1 MEESRLGS
9 SNQIKS
15 SIKVDEIV
23 TSKSKPKNSTTI
35 SNIKK
40 ILNIF
45 TCFGDLILS
54 LINKINSCLSN
65 CSILLQFSLFLI
77 PISII
82 MIIIIYFIHVNYYSS
97 LYVFNFSKA
106 FKEEFL
112 DLYITTIDDL
122 KTELTAI
129 VVKETK
135 FDTENQLFFQAYFKE
150 LSSVGFIDED
160 KNFLPNFNEE
170 SAALYSKLND
180 IPNVAVNF
188 NIQADIA
195 KQKIDDR
202 DDDQLGRLAKIYYYM
217 FPHIWYES
225 FLMNSII
232 NQSFFIAY
240 EFERNVSKNEEE
252 EEIEIKILSNDKLFF
267 RFPKNSAGFTIN
279 NNFVP
284 NNYLLNPLVEVGDYG
299 RDHMNKENNFFYE
312 ENWFKILDYDFR
324 KSINL
329 DEDLLTNI
337 SLAHLNLE
345 SDGNINKTFI
355 TYSQQYI
362 KHANRTYIINIIF
375 FISQNDL
382 KEGDN
387 DYTFFVVKDNFTGLL
402 PSEEITERY
411 SDNVSFVASYSDM
424 TEYSLANMDYRFFHL
439 GLYSI
444 NYTFYMNG
452 IFYDSFNLD
461 YFYDYSQFYSSAKDG
476 EYDLKYFA
484 SLYLYKSL
492 FQNIKYT
499 KIIKN
504 REEIFLYNFND
515 REKVQQICEK
525 INFDSYRTYLA
536 NSGIDCWDKR
546 NKIYFNEMKFL
557 YVTMDND
564 SNTIDP
570 IYPYCSC
577 LPLYCLKNYE
587 DLDEDL
593 DNLEFADEINLPNK
607 CQNKFINYE
616 SSSTNSEYNGN
627 SKILKLVNS
636 NIEPINY
643 DYIKLIFL
651 ELNQLPGHF
660 FFIISQIHTTGE
672 AYIHTYY
679 KLITKI
685 EIKILVLIVLI
696 ITSILSIVIIN
707 VNMKKYSLIIS
718 NFKKKYEFFV
728 FHSDSEESN
737 SNTNSNLSKYLGIK
751 EDKKVE
757 EQVVNNENM
766 QNWETDSLISKDF
779 FNIND
784 NTLLDDLFLIF
795 SETYNITRKDIENF
809 YSKQSHKSKNQM
821 KLDMM
826 KEKNELFELLST
838 FCLHAPFF
846 QLNLNFDY
854 NMYEYS
860 EIMKKYNHYV
870 GQIENIDK
878 EQTRLTQNIL
888 NELISTECI
897 ADYGLIT
904 NFNFKYVSNI
914 KADLK
919 KNSIKYTMFENIKN
933 RQNKNKENINEEF
946 DNDDIPV
953 KKLVLKRK
961 NVLIEIFKNRF
972 ESDDFLNYNK
982 LDSAFNFFLINSY
995 YKYSRQIALENT
1007 IS

>member
-1 MEESRLGS
+1 MGS
-9 SNQIKS
+9 SNQMKS
-15 SIKVDEIV
+15 STKVEEIL
-23 TSKSKPKNSTTI
+23 TSKSKPKNSGVT
-35 SNIKK
+35 SNLKK

-45 TCFGDLILS
+45 TCFCDLFLS

-82 MIIIIYFIHVNYYSS
+82 MIIIIYIIHVNFYSS

-122 KTELTAI
+122 KSELTTI

-135 FDTENQLFFQAYFKE
+135 LDVENQLFFQAYFKE
-150 LSSVGFIDED
+150 LASVGFIDKD
-160 KNFLPNFNEE
+160 KNFLQGFTEE
-170 SAALYSKLND
+170 SAGLYSKLND
-180 IPNVAVNF
+180 IQNVAVNF
-188 NIQADIA
+188 SIQADIA
-195 KQKIDDR
+195 KEAIDGR
-202 DDDQLGRLAKIYYYM
+202 SVDQLGRFAKIYYYM

-225 FLMNSII
+225 YLMNSII

-240 EFERNVSKNEEE
+240 EYENATTTYNYGEEVITQVIYYLPNKE
-252 EEIEIKILSNDKLFF
+252 LFF
-267 RFPKNSAGFTIN
+267 RFPTNSDGFTIN

-284 NNYLLNPLVEVGDYG
+284 NNYLLNPLVEGGSPYFLPLFNYYPNV
-299 RDHMNKENNFFYE
+299 
-312 ENWFKILDYDFR
+312 NWFKAIDYNFR
-324 KSINL
+324 SSINTQENL
-329 DEDLLTNI
+329 FTNI

-345 SDGNINKTFI
+345 SDGDINKTFI

-362 KHANRTYIINIIF
+362 KHDNRNYVINIIF
-375 FISQNDL
+375 FMSQDNL

-387 DYTFFVVKDNFTGLL
+387 DYTFFVVKDNFTGSL
-402 PSEEITERY
+402 PSENITERY
-411 SDNVSFVASYSDM
+411 SDNISFVASTSDM
-424 TEYSLANMDYRFFHL
+424 TEYALADMDFRFFHL
-439 GLYSI
+439 GLFDN
-444 NYTFYMNG
+444 NYNFYMNG
-452 IFYDSFNLD
+452 IFYDTFNLD

-476 EYDLKYFA
+476 EYDLKFFA

-499 KIIKN
+499 KIQKN
-504 REEIFLYNFND
+504 REEIFLYHFKD
-515 REKVQQICEK
+515 GDKVQQICEK
-525 INFDSYRTYLA
+525 INFDSYRTYLTY
-536 NSGIDCWDKR
+536 SGIDCWDTR
-546 NKIYFNEMKFL
+546 NRIYYDESKFL

-616 SSSTNSEYNGN
+616 SSNPNSEYIGN
-627 SKILKLVNS
+627 KKILKLIDAS
-636 NIEPINY
+636 LDPINY
-643 DYIKLIFL
+643 DYIKIIYLP
-651 ELNQLPGHF
+651 LNQLPGYF
-660 FFIISQIHTTGE
+660 FFIISQIQTSGE
-672 AYIHTYY
+672 ADIHTYY

-685 EIKILVLIVLI
+685 EIMILVLVVLI
-696 ITSILSIVIIN
+696 VTSILSIVIIN

-728 FHSDSEESN
+728 FHSDSEGESN
-737 SNTNSNLSKYLGIK
+737 SNNITNLVKYMGIK
-751 EDKKVE
+751 EDKKIE
-757 EQVVNNENM
+757 EQVVNNDNI

-795 SETYNITRKDIENF
+795 SETYNIDRKDIENF

-870 GQIENIDK
+870 GQLENIDK

-888 NELISTECI
+888 YELISTECI
-897 ADYGLIT
+897 VDYGLIT

-914 KADLK
+914 KADSK

-933 RQNKNKENINEEF
+933 KQNKKKENEKEEF
-946 DNDDIPV
+946 DNDEIPV

-961 NVLIEIFKNRF
+961 NVLIDIFKNRF

-995 YKYSRQIALENT
+995 YKYYRQIALENT